1 MGTEESTE
9 DQDGYEIL
17 VDSGAHTHVAPKMM
31 VKNCEASGQPAEKLR
46 SITGKQIQTWD
57 KKTLTGEVFDEH
69 TAIPARM

>member
-1 MGTEESTE
+1 MNAMGAEESTE

-46 SITGKQIQTWD
+46 
-57 KKTLTGEVFDEH
+57 
-69 TAIPARM
+69 